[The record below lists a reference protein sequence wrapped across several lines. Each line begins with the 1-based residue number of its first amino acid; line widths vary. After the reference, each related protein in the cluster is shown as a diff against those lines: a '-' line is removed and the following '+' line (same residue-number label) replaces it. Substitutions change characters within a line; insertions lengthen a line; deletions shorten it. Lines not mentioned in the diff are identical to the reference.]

1 LRSGYGTESLFLTLV
16 FWDRKGCVIVPGTFA
31 REAAAT
37 LLRFAKT
44 TSDPKVS
51 AALINKAADLNE
63 RAEDLSPSKRDLST
77 APPDVQKE
85 Q

>member
-1 LRSGYGTESLFLTLV
+1 
-16 FWDRKGCVIVPGTFA
+16 VPGTFA